1 MKPKRNNE
9 EAEERVDINLDEEP
23 IGDAELAAMASAEA
37 AAGAGAPQE
46 SEEDMQ
52 DALVAQL
59 AKLQAEKDDLQQT
72 LVRRQADFENY
83 RKRIERERQ
92 EDGRRAMAIFV
103 EGLLPVLDAFERALA
118 TAGEAGNEQF
128 RVGFELIYKQLADA
142 LARQGLERIPAKG
155 APFDPFVHQAIER
168 VETAD
173 AADGVVLEELQPGY
187 KFKGM
192 VVRPAM
198 VRVAAAPTSA
208 DSNDPLVN

>member
-1 MKPKRNNE
+1 
-9 EAEERVDINLDEEP
+9 
-23 IGDAELAAMASAEA
+23 
-37 AAGAGAPQE
+37 
-46 SEEDMQ
+46 
-52 DALVAQL
+52 
-59 AKLQAEKDDLQQT
+59 
-72 LVRRQADFENY
+72 
-83 RKRIERERQ
+83 
-92 EDGRRAMAIFV
+92 
-103 EGLLPVLDAFERALA
+103 
-118 TAGEAGNEQF
+118 
-128 RVGFELIYKQLADA
+128 LIYKQLADA